1 MGEPAMSFR
10 VFQLLQ
16 ELFRPRRQQT
26 EDAEMMEHVPGSV
39 MSDHELGQELGS
51 LSTSPLLGG
60 ADDSAP
66 HD

>member
-1 MGEPAMSFR
+1 MGEPAMGFR
-10 VFQLLQ
+10 LFQLLQ
-16 ELFRPRRQQT
+16 ELFRPRRQQA
-26 EDAEMMEHVPGSV
+26 EEAEMMKHVPVSV
-39 MSDHELGQELGS
+39 MSDHELGKELGN